1 MSGIW
6 STIGGILSG
15 LNTPV
20 GFVGSIIGIYDYIK
34 SKTTSN
40 VQVFQ
45 NEIRQASQIAYQRY
59 CQQVP
64 YREADLG
71 IPLEGDVLGYLETCL
86 RHDQLPSV
94 TDIVEK
100 RIASQEE
107 AEVLFPYLME
117 QWMTIP
123 EFSWW
128 LHDYLT
134 QNNQKK
140 LSEQLQSITQ
150 MVQAIGQFE
159 SQADLRELREIVTL
173 LSPAFINDEAHVCN
187 MQEIKAYFRVNN
199 NFHTMLRV
207 ISAGQDVPNQQALQ
221 KIKELLDAD
230 TQSPIIIT
238 GNGGQGKTSLMMR
251 TAVEWVLEG
260 RVAVWLALSNKE
272 IISEQKAHCL
282 FDLLLQM
289 VPVGQRILLCIDNPY
304 EGRESLSS
312 LQTRWPH
319 TSKIQLMLV
328 ERANRLSLLTDPD
341 HDLLHGWFDNANV
354 ITLHS
359 GQPRKAYVLK
369 TYAVHNFFDSTERR
383 KEILKKSTD
392 YLVQEGA
399 ICEQDQ
405 TNVINQMLRLYGK
418 PYVGLVELI
427 YRTLFEL
434 KKVSSKPESIQLDWD
449 EWGNFIRGEFHTDE
463 SNTQLYGIIA
473 ALKVLNMPMTV
484 SLFCRFFE
492 IKKRTFGSRLKE
504 RFVQR
509 HVEPVIYQE
518 GPETLQPKHDVI
530 ADLFFLFHRETA
542 SINLFVCDLLDTMD
556 EDEIEL
562 FLANTV
568 NKKEVLKGEKHLIGK
583 ISYWNY
589 MQLIYDRIQ
598 NGTCNL
604 SQDARA
610 YLCMGILWSGSQRH
624 IAFDTVE
631 SMVQDIAPEIT
642 DNLLLSKLYTE
653 WGIWYAKQHRDA
665 LAEDKLLAVI
675 TYNPEQIPAR
685 TELGRLLSRQ
695 KGREDEAE
703 KFLREVIELNAKDIQ
718 SRTELGRLL
727 SRQKGREDE
736 AEKLLR
742 EAIRIDPKH
751 IQSRTELGRLLSRQ
765 KGREDEAEKLLRE
778 AIRIDPKNLH
788 PHTELGRLLS
798 RQKGRE
804 DEAEKFLRE
813 ILTIDPKNIQS
824 RTELGRL
831 LSRQKGRED
840 EAEKFLREVIELNAK
855 DIQSRTELGRLLSRQ
870 KGREDEAE
878 KFLREAIQIDPKNLH
893 PRTVLARLYEKLGRI
908 SEARDLYHEL
918 CKIDPGNRFGLEG
931 LARLKA

>member
-1 MSGIW
+1 MPGIL
-6 STIGGILSG
+6 SIIGGILSG
-15 LNTPV
+15 LNTSV
-20 GFVGSIIGIYDYIK
+20 GFAGSIIGIYDYIK

-45 NEIRQASQIAYQRY
+45 DEIRQASKIAYQRY
-59 CQQVP
+59 CEQVP

-71 IPLEGDVLGYLETCL
+71 IPLERDVLGYLETCL
-86 RHDQLPSV
+86 RHGQLPSV

-117 QWMTIP
+117 QWMTVP
-123 EFSWW
+123 EFSCW
-128 LHDYLT
+128 LHDFLT

-140 LSEQLQSITQ
+140 LSEQLQGITQ
-150 MVQAIGQFE
+150 MVQAIEKFE

-230 TQSPIIIT
+230 TQAPIIIT
-238 GNGGQGKTSLMMR
+238 GNGGQGKTSLMMHA
-251 TAVEWVLEG
+251 AVQWASEG
-260 RVAVWLALSNKE
+260 RMAVWLALSNKE
-272 IISEQKAHCL
+272 VISEPKAHYL

-289 VPVGQRILLCIDNPY
+289 IPAGQRMLLCIDNPY
-304 EGRESLSS
+304 EGRDSFSS
-312 LQTRWPH
+312 LAARWPR

-341 HDLLHGWFDNANV
+341 HDLLDGWFDDANV
-354 ITLHS
+354 IILHS
-359 GQPRKAYVLK
+359 GQPRKAYALK
-369 TYAVHNFFDSTERR
+369 AYTVHNFFDSTERR

-399 ICEQDQ
+399 ICVQDQ
-405 TNVINQMLRLYGK
+405 INVINRMLRLYGK

-473 ALKVLNMPMTV
+473 ALKVFNIPMTV
-484 SLFCRFFE
+484 SLFCRFFK
-492 IKKRTFGSRLKE
+492 IKKRTFSSRLKE
-504 RFVQR
+504 RFVHR

-542 SINLFVCDLLDTMD
+542 SINSIVCDLLDTMN

-631 SMVQDIAPEIT
+631 SMVQDIAPKID

-665 LAEDKLLAVI
+665 LAENKLLAVI
-675 TYNPEQIPAR
+675 TYNPKQIPAR

-695 KGREDEAE
+695 KGREAEAE
-703 KFLREVIELNAKDIQ
+703 Q
-718 SRTELGRLL
+718 
-727 SRQKGREDE
+727 
-736 AEKLLR
+736 
-742 EAIRIDPKH
+742 
-751 IQSRTELGRLLSRQ
+751 
-765 KGREDEAEKLLRE
+765 
-778 AIRIDPKNLH
+778 
-788 PHTELGRLLS
+788 
-798 RQKGRE
+798 
-804 DEAEKFLRE
+804 FLRE
-813 ILTIDPKNIQS
+813 ILTIDPQNIQS

-831 LSRQKGRED
+831 LSRQKGREA
-840 EAEKFLREVIELNAK
+840 EAEQFLREILTIDPQN
-855 DIQSRTELGRLLSRQ
+855 IQSRTELGRLLSRQ
-870 KGREDEAE
+870 KGRETEAEQFLREAIRIDPKNLPPHTELGRLLSRQKGREAEAE

-908 SEARDLYHEL
+908 SEARELYHEL

-931 LARLKA
+931 LARLKP